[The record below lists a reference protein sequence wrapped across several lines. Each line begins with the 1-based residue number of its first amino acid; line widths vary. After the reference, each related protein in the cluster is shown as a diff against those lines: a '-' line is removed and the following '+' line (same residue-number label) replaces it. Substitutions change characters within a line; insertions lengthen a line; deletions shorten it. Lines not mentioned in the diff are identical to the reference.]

1 MASCVFFIRSEKNE
15 KSKTKKA
22 DVQVRIAL
30 RGYVNGNPFNAFAQS
45 GVWISESVWEQP
57 DTSNKD
63 KSKKKKQYIKD
74 KYLEQHGEKSSDGAK
89 ILVPDYPELYAKH
102 IALCEI
108 KDQCKRNLNLLTDD
122 EVQRLMSTIV
132 SEKPKKYAISEWL
145 QGVVDDY
152 WADIK
157 RKEDA
162 EREKQEA
169 EAKKESLNAYIA
181 RYIEEI
187 SNGTRLTNKGTI
199 YKHGTVKAIKA
210 SMTQFA
216 EFQQANGISLNFDD
230 IDLEFYRQYTA
241 WLTRKGYTLNSL
253 GKCIKDIK
261 VIMTAAKDDELTTNE
276 AYKAKKFRVTA
287 EEADNIYLTKE
298 ELEAIA
304 EVDLSKMA
312 KGYEIAR
319 DVFLAGCCLAQRVS
333 DYNRLTPYNVVTEV
347 HKSIGENDEI
357 IKEEVTYIVIDQQ
370 KENVRV
376 RIPANKMMLG
386 LLAKYNNHLPYIWEQ
401 KLNQYIKVV
410 AEMAGITEEVPIT
423 STKGGKR
430 ETANIRKCDLVKTHT
445 ARRTGATLMY
455 LSGMDLYDIC
465 KITGH
470 TNIKNLRKYI
480 KADELD
486 VATKITKY
494 DYFKN

>member
-1 MASCVFFIRSEKNE
+1 MASLMYVVRTTKTDADANIKVKMRLNAYVGKDEK
-15 KSKTKKA
+15 
-22 DVQVRIAL
+22 
-30 RGYVNGNPFNAFAQS
+30 G
-45 GVWISESVWEQP
+45 
-57 DTSNKD
+57 
-63 KSKKKKQYIKD
+63 
-74 KYLEQHGEKSSDGAK
+74 
-89 ILVPDYPELYAKH
+89 
-102 IALCEI
+102 
-108 KDQCKRNLNLLTDD
+108 
-122 EVQRLMSTIV
+122 
-132 SEKPKKYAISEWL
+132 KPKKVSAYALSGVVIPKKIWDMEKNAIRKMYLKDDVEGGLYKSYNTTLGEIESWVNARYNALGSDVVFTSDWL

-152 WADIK
+152 WADVK

-169 EAKKESLNAYIA
+169 EAKKETLNAYIA

-216 EFQQANGISLNFDD
+216 EFQQANGISLNFED
-230 IDLEFYRQYTA
+230 IDLDFYRQYTA

-298 ELEAIA
+298 ELDAIA

-430 ETANIRKCDLVKTHT
+430 ETTNIRKCDLVKTHT

>member
-1 MASCVFFIRSEKNE
+1 MASLMYIVRTTKTDADASIKVKMRLNAYIGKDEK
-15 KSKTKKA
+15 
-22 DVQVRIAL
+22 
-30 RGYVNGNPFNAFAQS
+30 G
-45 GVWISESVWEQP
+45 
-57 DTSNKD
+57 
-63 KSKKKKQYIKD
+63 
-74 KYLEQHGEKSSDGAK
+74 
-89 ILVPDYPELYAKH
+89 
-102 IALCEI
+102 
-108 KDQCKRNLNLLTDD
+108 
-122 EVQRLMSTIV
+122 
-132 SEKPKKYAISEWL
+132 KPKKVSAYALSGVVIPKKIWDMEKNAIRKMYLKDDVEGGLYKSYNTTLGEIEAWVNARYNALGSDVVFTSDWL

-157 RKEDA
+157 RKEDT

-319 DVFLAGCCLAQRVS
+319 DV
-333 DYNRLTPYNVVTEV
+333 
-347 HKSIGENDEI
+347 
-357 IKEEVTYIVIDQQ
+357 
-370 KENVRV
+370 
-376 RIPANKMMLG
+376 
-386 LLAKYNNHLPYIWEQ
+386 
-401 KLNQYIKVV
+401 
-410 AEMAGITEEVPIT
+410 
-423 STKGGKR
+423 
-430 ETANIRKCDLVKTHT
+430 
-445 ARRTGATLMY
+445 
-455 LSGMDLYDIC
+455 
-465 KITGH
+465 
-470 TNIKNLRKYI
+470 
-480 KADELD
+480 
-486 VATKITKY
+486 
-494 DYFKN
+494 

>member
-1 MASCVFFIRSEKNE
+1 MASLMYVVRTTKTDADANIKVKMRLNAYIGKDEK
-15 KSKTKKA
+15 
-22 DVQVRIAL
+22 
-30 RGYVNGNPFNAFAQS
+30 G
-45 GVWISESVWEQP
+45 
-57 DTSNKD
+57 
-63 KSKKKKQYIKD
+63 
-74 KYLEQHGEKSSDGAK
+74 
-89 ILVPDYPELYAKH
+89 
-102 IALCEI
+102 
-108 KDQCKRNLNLLTDD
+108 
-122 EVQRLMSTIV
+122 
-132 SEKPKKYAISEWL
+132 KPKKVSAYALSGVVIPKKIWDMEKNAIRKMYLKDDVEGGLYKSYNTTLGEIESWVNARYNALGSDVVFTSDWL

-152 WADIK
+152 WADVK

-169 EAKKESLNAYIA
+169 EAKKETLNAYIA

-216 EFQQANGISLNFDD
+216 EFQQANGISLNFED
-230 IDLEFYRQYTA
+230 IDLDFYRQYTA

-298 ELEAIA
+298 ELDAIA

-430 ETANIRKCDLVKTHT
+430 ETTNIRKCDLVKTHT

>member
-1 MASCVFFIRSEKNE
+1 MASCVFFIRSEK
-15 KSKTKKA
+15 SRATKAKNPES
-22 DVQVRIAL
+22 QIRIAL
-30 RGYVNGNPFNAFAQS
+30 RGYVNGKLVNAFAKS
-45 GVWISESVWEQP
+45 GVWTSEDVWK
-57 DTSNKD
+57 NKGRD
-63 KSKKKKQYIKD
+63 KYFEAKYIATTAKKQKTN
-74 KYLEQHGEKSSDGAK
+74 GEE
-89 ILVPDYPELYAKH
+89 IRVPTYPDIYAKH
-102 IALCEI
+102 LILSDI
-108 KDQCKRNLNLLTDD
+108 KDRC
-122 EVQRLMSTIV
+122 QRSYNMLDSGVVFT
-132 SEKPKKYAISEWL
+132 SEWL

-152 WADIK
+152 WAEVK
-157 RKEDA
+157 RKEDI
-162 EREKQEA
+162 EREAQEA
-169 EAKKESLNAYIA
+169 EAKKESLNEYIT

-187 SNGTRLTNKGTI
+187 SNGARLTNKGTI
-199 YKHGTVKAIKA
+199 YKHGTIKAVKA
-210 SMTQFA
+210 SMTQFV
-216 EFQQANGISLNFDD
+216 EFQQANGLTLNFED
-230 IDLEFYRQYTA
+230 IDLEFYRLYTA

-253 GKCIKDIK
+253 GKCIKDLK
-261 VIMTAAKDDELTTNE
+261 VIMTAAKDDDLTTNE
-276 AYKAKKFRVTA
+276 AYRAKKFRVMQ
-287 EEADNIYLTKE
+287 ENADNIYLTKE
-298 ELEAIA
+298 ELDAIA

-333 DYNRLTPYNVVTEV
+333 DYNRLTPENVVTEV
-347 HKSIGENDEI
+347 RKSIGENDEI
-357 IKEEVTYIVIDQQ
+357 IKEEITYIVIDQQ
-370 KENVRV
+370 KEKVRV

-386 LLAKYNNHLPYIWEQ
+386 LLAKYNNQMPYIWEQ

-410 AEMAGITEEVPIT
+410 AEMAGIIEEVPIT
-423 STKGGKR
+423 STKGGVTTTER
-430 ETANIRKCDLVKTHT
+430 IRKCDLVKTHT

>member
-1 MASCVFFIRSEKNE
+1 MASLMYIVRTTKTDADASIKVKMRLNAYIGKDEK
-15 KSKTKKA
+15 
-22 DVQVRIAL
+22 
-30 RGYVNGNPFNAFAQS
+30 G
-45 GVWISESVWEQP
+45 
-57 DTSNKD
+57 
-63 KSKKKKQYIKD
+63 
-74 KYLEQHGEKSSDGAK
+74 
-89 ILVPDYPELYAKH
+89 
-102 IALCEI
+102 
-108 KDQCKRNLNLLTDD
+108 
-122 EVQRLMSTIV
+122 
-132 SEKPKKYAISEWL
+132 KPKKVSAYALSGVVIPKKIWDVEKNAIRKMYLKDDVEGGLYKSYNTTLGEIEAWVNARYNALGSDVVFTSEWL